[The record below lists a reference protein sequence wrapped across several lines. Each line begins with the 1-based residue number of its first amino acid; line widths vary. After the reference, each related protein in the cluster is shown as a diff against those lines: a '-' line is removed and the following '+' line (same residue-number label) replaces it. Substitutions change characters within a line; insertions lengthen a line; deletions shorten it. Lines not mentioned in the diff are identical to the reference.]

1 MTSPAGF
8 GHEAVHVSGSEELR
22 GFLTAP
28 LGLSD
33 LFRQDEPV
41 LQGRPLLPRA
51 EVPCF
56 GRTDRWPFEAQRRPA
71 NVAPSSWVAVFDNF
85 SSQWNLRV
93 REISMAVLNPR
104 HPALIA
110 AGVCLDREP
119 YQPGT
124 LTGLLSELRVL
135 IDWAR
140 EAGLSLHPAH
150 WTSSDMH
157 RYIAEKAEIR
167 SAGMVGNYVG
177 SVRLLSELSPA
188 LTGGGLAADPWPGR
202 SARAVAKNP
211 GTGEVSTPNIQPEV
225 WFPLIKAAWTYIYT
239 FSADIIKARDT
250 HLRLAARQIGPLEL
264 LPDQV
269 SRWLADPDRTVPV
282 HHGGSGPAGEPN
294 WRLLAELMGRGQGNA
309 FSSRVATV
317 SRRVSTARSIVLQ
330 ATAAGRG
337 RSGSLIEGMA
347 EVDRPDGSRGP
358 WHPGLDPWA
367 LGHECRALRAA
378 CYVLVAATSM
388 MRDSEIREIVRGSVV
403 TEFYGAPAVV
413 SRKRKQDPGR
423 PLEHWWIIEPVARA
437 ILVAEELSAHPELVF
452 ADPGLPGSMTRAN
465 SYVHSA
471 SRKLIEKF
479 IKHVNEHTDRTGL
492 DEIPAGRVAP
502 HMFRKTMSML
512 VGTEPGSEI
521 ALGLQLKHAA
531 TRALA
536 NRSTQGYAASDA
548 NWARLL
554 DTAIEDARFMRLR
567 ELYDQH
573 QAGQTIGYG
582 PGADRLTETFDAVK
596 KTAIE
601 ATRAAKTGDKRT
613 EYDLLHK
620 TRISLRFGKLNH
632 CTFDQNHP
640 DGAKCIEKAIIPPGH
655 TGPLIDRCQPGRC
668 PNSIITPD
676 HLKIWQSE
684 ETSLL
689 NLLDTPKIAPCRREQ
704 LNCQLDDVRSVLRR
718 AQK

>member
-8 GHEAVHVSGSEELR
+8 GHEAVHVSASEEVR

-28 LGLSD
+28 LGLSA

-41 LQGRPLLPRA
+41 LQGRPLLPEA

-56 GRTDRWPFEAQRRPA
+56 GRTDRWAFTAQRRPA
-71 NVAPSSWVAVFDNF
+71 NIVPSSWGAVFDNF
-85 SSQWNLRV
+85 PKQWNLRV
-93 REISMAVLNPR
+93 REISMAVLNPQ

-124 LTGLLSELRVL
+124 LIGLLSELRIL

-140 EAGLSLHPAH
+140 EAGLSLHPAR

-157 RYIAEKAEIR
+157 RYIAEKSEIR
-167 SAGMVGNYVG
+167 SAGMVRNYVG
-177 SVRLLSELSPA
+177 SVRLLHELSPA

-202 SARAVAKNP
+202 SARTVANNP
-211 GTGEVSTPNIQPEV
+211 GTDEISTPNIRPEM
-225 WFPLIKAAWTYIYT
+225 WFPLIKAAWTYIDT
-239 FSADIIKARDT
+239 FSANILQARDT
-250 HLRLAARQIGPLEL
+250 HLRLSPRPTGSLEP
-264 LPDQV
+264 LPDHTR
-269 SRWLADPDRTVPV
+269 RWLADPAHPVPL
-282 HHGGSGPAGEPN
+282 HHGGSGPVGQPN
-294 WRLLAELMGRGQGNA
+294 WSLLGELMGRGSGNYFTSGGSQGPKLSMARRIVFNA
-309 FSSRVATV
+309 VP
-317 SRRVSTARSIVLQ
+317 LQ
-330 ATAAGRG
+330 GRP
-337 RSGSLIEGMA
+337 GSLIDHDDIR
-347 EVDRPDGSRGP
+347 EVTRPDGTTGP
-358 WHPGLDPWA
+358 WHPGLDPRA

-378 CYVLVAATSM
+378 CYILVAATSM

-452 ADPGLPGSMTRAN
+452 ADPGLPGSTTQAN
-465 SYVHSA
+465 RYEHSI

-479 IKHVNEHTDRTGL
+479 IEHVNEHTDRTGL
-492 DEIPAGRVAP
+492 DEIPADRVAP

-554 DTAIEDARFMRLR
+554 DTAIEDARFIRLR
-567 ELYDQH
+567 DLYDQH
-573 QAGQTIGYG
+573 HAGRTIGYG
-582 PGADRLTETFDAVK
+582 PGADRLTETFDTVK

-601 ATRAAKTGDKRT
+601 VTRTAKTGDKRT
-613 EYDLLHK
+613 EYDLLRK

-640 DGAKCIEKAIIPPGH
+640 AGAKCIEKAIIPPGH

-689 NLLDTPKIAPCRREQ
+689 TLLDTPKIAPCRREQ
-704 LNCQLDDVRSVLRR
+704 LNHQLDDVRSVIRR
-718 AQK
+718 AQT